1 MTQELYA
8 IHDNKASFFMTPW
21 PCRNVGIARRE
32 FASACAN
39 PETAMGK
46 FPADFV
52 LYHVGEY
59 DDHDASVKSSP
70 AGPHLRRRGDPSD
83 GEGGKVN
90 TPRKKTWLINC
101 TEEEDCT
108 KQSLR
113 TSAT

>member
-39 PETAMGK
+39 PETAIGK

-59 DDHDASVKSSP
+59 DDHDASVKSLTP
-70 AGPHLRRRGDPSD
+70 PVRICD
-83 GEGGKVN
+83 GVEILQMAKAE
-90 TPRKKTWLINC
+90 K
-101 TEEEDCT
+101 
-108 KQSLR
+108 
-113 TSAT
+113 